1 MSANYVRKMDLL
13 RARIFG
19 KLTRQVTPQ
28 SYKVVKHFARRP
40 LGSEINSYY
49 PPLKKFQTLL
59 FRLRHFGF
67 YYDEHLNFRE
77 EMAAKRKERGKG
89 PPKKVHNPIF
99 IYFFII
105 KQVKARGPRRRN
117 KKPII

>member
-1 MSANYVRKMDLL
+1 MFFFLL
-13 RARIFG
+13 R
-19 KLTRQVTPQ
+19 

-67 YYDEHLNFRE
+67 YYDEHLVSDNGNKIAFSKRE
-77 EMAAKRKERGKG
+77 VQVSEG
-89 PPKKVHNPIF
+89 F
-99 IYFFII
+99 IY
-105 KQVKARGPRRRN
+105 
-117 KKPII
+117 

>member
-1 MSANYVRKMDLL
+1 MHLK
-13 RARIFG
+13 G
-19 KLTRQVTPQ
+19 KLNWKIHRLRENIRLNITLFFFLFR

-67 YYDEHLNFRE
+67 YYDEHLVSDN
-77 EMAAKRKERGKG
+77 G
-89 PPKKVHNPIF
+89 
-99 IYFFII
+99 
-105 KQVKARGPRRRN
+105 
-117 KKPII
+117 

>member
-1 MSANYVRKMDLL
+1 MLVHAFEGKIKLEDSQAERKYYTQYNFVFFFLF
-13 RARIFG
+13 R
-19 KLTRQVTPQ
+19 

-67 YYDEHLNFRE
+67 YYDEHLVSDY
-77 EMAAKRKERGKG
+77 G
-89 PPKKVHNPIF
+89 
-99 IYFFII
+99 
-105 KQVKARGPRRRN
+105 
-117 KKPII
+117 